1 MRTSLA
7 VFTLIAIL
15 FGCNKDEPV
24 PLDDYTMKFGVNK
37 SVAIEGKGF
46 EIFDYEE
53 LDLIEI
59 SISNDGEITETLP
72 IKITTSGTAIA
83 GEDYPAL
90 PDTIIYNPY
99 LEAENSDYNNISF
112 RVNDD
117 FVYEGAS
124 EVAVVTF
131 EYQLNGEVI
140 KEEVSFDI
148 LDNDFQYELT
158 WNNDANQPENTP
170 LELSVRRNHASII
183 FSLGSGEQQSENRYT
198 FDITGS
204 RDKWLW
210 DSGFGCD
217 VQYLDQLNPSG
228 VVNYTATIHLPDG
241 GMFSWEDQFA
251 ADDHLSDETSH
262 HIPMIIQHV
271 SPEESLYE
279 AEFVIIFRDQT
290 TSRYVIDY

>member
-1 MRTSLA
+1 MKTSL
-7 VFTLIAIL
+7 TLFALIMLL
-15 FGCNKDEPV
+15 FGCNKEEPI
-24 PLDDYTMKFGVNK
+24 PLDDYTMNFRVRN

-46 EIFDYEE
+46 ELFDYEE

-59 SISNDGEITETLP
+59 SISNEGELLETLP
-72 IKITTSGTAIA
+72 IKITTSGSATS

-99 LEAENSDYNNISF
+99 LEDENSDYNNISF

-117 FVYEGAS
+117 FVYEGDS
-124 EVAVVTF
+124 ERAIVIF

-158 WNNDANQPENTP
+158 WNNESNQPSNTP
-170 LELSVRRNHASII
+170 LELSVRRNHAYLI
-183 FSLGSGEQQSENRYT
+183 FSLGSGEQQSDNRYT

-217 VQYLDQLNPSG
+217 VQYLDQLTRSG
-228 VVNYTATIHLPDG
+228 IVSYTATIHLPDG
-241 GMFSWEDQFA
+241 GKFSWEDQFE
-251 ADDHLSDETSH
+251 ADDYQSAATSH

-271 SPEESLYE
+271 SPEESLYA
-279 AEFVIIFRDQT
+279 AEFVVIFRDQST
-290 TSRYVIDY
+290 TRYVIDY